1 MSRVYRSIHRRHAG
15 FGVHGEANECGEW
28 KSVIHLGRR
37 TECGIDTSREALVAT
52 PKEGCREIDLEFH
65 ISREI
70 DKLSL
75 DLPTIVSAAVEIHF
89 GMLCHIIRDI
99 DLVFI
104 SATRA

>member
-1 MSRVYRSIHRRHAG
+1 MYHSSHRRHVG
-15 FGVHGEANECGEW
+15 FGVHGGANERGEW
-28 KSVIHLGRR
+28 KIVVHLGRR

-52 PKEGCREIDLEFH
+52 PKEVCREIDLEFD

-75 DLPTIVSAAVEIHF
+75 DLPTIVSAAVEVHF
-89 GMLCHIIRDI
+89 GMICHIIRDI

-104 SATRA
+104 STTRA